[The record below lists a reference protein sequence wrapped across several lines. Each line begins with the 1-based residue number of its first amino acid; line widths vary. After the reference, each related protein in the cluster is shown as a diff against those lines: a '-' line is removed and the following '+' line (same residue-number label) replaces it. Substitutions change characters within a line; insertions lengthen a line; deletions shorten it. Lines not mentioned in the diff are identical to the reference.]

1 MLIKKNQTGEILF
14 PLKEFFQ
21 NWHDSEIFLLGA
33 NDPRLTAANRVAAP
47 IRRLRIMFPATSPL
61 LLCVVRKQQEN
72 VPQEGKKNTEKN
84 NKQNKTK
91 LQCFSAQLELTV

>member
-1 MLIKKNQTGEILF
+1 
-14 PLKEFFQ
+14 
-21 NWHDSEIFLLGA
+21 
-33 NDPRLTAANRVAAP
+33 
-47 IRRLRIMFPATSPL
+47 MFPATSPL
-61 LLCVVRKQQEN
+61 LLWVVRKQQEN